1 MFLCLSFF
9 LSQTLRFSQL
19 PRFEEVLNRTMQLV
33 KPGGWLLLE
42 DVETVFKE
50 DAGLLPGQE
59 AFKQFQQHRTAK
71 GVNPRT
77 ASALQG
83 IIESSKLFSEV
94 NVKKIVLP
102 ISKCDETE
110 MGELNSPHSLGTY
123 LLMISMCFLIDIGVR
138 RITESFR
145 NIMRKAVQ
153 EAKDSDEA
161 NCLSSEVIEAVEE
174 EINNPSRELQMEVH
188 MTWSRRDS

>member
-94 NVKKIVLP
+94 NVQKIVLP

-123 LLMISMCFLIDIGVR
+123 LLMISMCF
-138 RITESFR
+138 
-145 NIMRKAVQ
+145 
-153 EAKDSDEA
+153 
-161 NCLSSEVIEAVEE
+161 
-174 EINNPSRELQMEVH
+174 
-188 MTWSRRDS
+188 